1 MSSKSREKEYKEI
14 FIAEALEEFDAI
26 NQHMTTLEKSPEDDK
41 VLAEIFRMLH
51 NLKANAKATG
61 YLDIAQFSHKLE
73 SVFGALRNKDI
84 SFTGPIVGVLFEAV
98 DTLGRLLQN
107 LDIPEHS
114 QIDPRLDR
122 NIDNIITNLSG
133 ANIEEANVKHYHT
146 SQNIALSDL
155 IYIPIRKLD
164 DLMNLVGELIIDRDR
179 VMAISK
185 EIDSSNLRSVSAHL
199 YRIANEIQQTVM
211 DARLVNI
218 GFLFNKFPRIV
229 RDIAVIEN
237 KQIELEITGHDIQI
251 DRNIL
256 QILTD
261 SLLHLVRNAITHGI
275 ESAEKR
281 KKTDKGNIGHLT
293 LSAQSDKDTVLIQII
308 DDGQGIDVEQVK
320 KHAVQNR
327 YISGDKANEL
337 LDREMLSFIFE
348 PGFSLSKEI
357 TEFSGRGVG
366 LDVVKNAI
374 DSLGGRITV
383 DSVKGQGTTF
393 NLYVPTSIA
402 VKGALLFEVMH
413 NYYAIPLIH
422 TDAVVTLPVTEIHHV
437 GKAMLA
443 DIKGETLPLIDLAEL
458 FDMAI
463 TEENYVTPRKF
474 NKPVQDIVIVSYNNR
489 KLGLIVD
496 KLLRQQ
502 DIVVKPLQ
510 KPVDNVD
517 LFGGVTLLGSGE
529 ICLVLDVPAISR
541 NFILRNKELATPF
554 SAE

>member
-1 MSSKSREKEYKEI
+1 MKDREKEYREI

-26 NQHMTTLEKSPEDDK
+26 NRHITTLEKEPEDDK
-41 VLAEIFRMLH
+41 ILAEIFRLLH

-73 SVFGALRNKDI
+73 SVFGAIRNKDI
-84 SFTGPIVGVLFEAV
+84 TFTGPIVGVLFEAI
-98 DTLGRLLQN
+98 DTLGRLLTN
-107 LDIPEHS
+107 LDNPEKS
-114 QIDPRLDR
+114 VIDAKLDR
-122 NIDNIITNLSG
+122 NLDSIINNLSG
-133 ANIEEANVKHYHT
+133 AHIEETHVKHYHT

-179 VMAISK
+179 VLAISK
-185 EIDSSNLRSVSAHL
+185 EIDSSNLKSVSAHL

-237 KQIELEITGHDIQI
+237 KHIELEITGQDIQI

-281 KKTDKGNIGHLT
+281 KKNKKDETGHLT

-308 DDGQGIDVEQVK
+308 DDGQGIDVDQVRRYAIQ
-320 KHAVQNR
+320 HR
-327 YISGDKANEL
+327 YIAGEKANEL
-337 LDREMLSFIFE
+337 SQKEMLSFIFE

-374 DSLGGRITV
+374 DSLGGRI
-383 DSVKGQGTTF
+383 SVESQRGEGTTF

-402 VKGALLFEVMH
+402 VKGALLFEVAQ
-413 NYYAIPLIH
+413 NFYAIPLIH
-422 TDAVVTLPVTEIHHV
+422 TDAVVTLPVSQIHHV
-437 GKAMLA
+437 GRAMLA

-458 FDMAI
+458 FDNQAHDDDLF
-463 TEENYVTPRKF
+463 TSPKLFTKD
-474 NKPVQDIVIVSYNNR
+474 VQDIVIVSYNNR

-496 KLLRQQ
+496 RLLRQQ

-541 NFILRNKELATPF
+541 NFIMRNKDLAAP
-554 SAE
+554 ANVE

>member
-1 MSSKSREKEYKEI
+1 M
-14 FIAEALEEFDAI
+14 
-26 NQHMTTLEKSPEDDK
+26 PEDDK
-41 VLAEIFRMLH
+41 VLAEIFRLLH

-61 YLDIAQFSHKLE
+61 YLDIAQFAHKLE

-84 SFTGPIVGVLFEAV
+84 NFTGPIVGVLFEAI
-98 DTLGRLLQN
+98 DTLGRLLLN
-107 LDIPEHS
+107 LDNPEKS

-133 ANIEEANVKHYHT
+133 AQIEEANIKHYHT

-179 VMAISK
+179 VLAISK
-185 EIDSSNLRSVSAHL
+185 EVDSSNLRSVSAHL

-237 KQIELEITGHDIQI
+237 KNIELEITGHDIQI

-261 SLLHLVRNAITHGI
+261 SLLHLVRNSITHGI
-275 ESAEKR
+275 ETEDKR
-281 KKTDKGNIGHLT
+281 KKSKKSLVGHLT

-308 DDGQGIDVEQVK
+308 DDGQGIDVDQVRR
-320 KHAVQNR
+320 HAVQHR
-327 YISGDKANEL
+327 YISSDKANEL
-337 LDREMLSFIFE
+337 SQREMLSFIFE

-383 DSVKGQGTTF
+383 ESAKGVGTTF

-402 VKGALLFEVMH
+402 VKGALLFEVTNH
-413 NYYAIPLIH
+413 FYAIPLIH

-458 FDMAI
+458 FDSVVYPD
-463 TEENYVTPRKF
+463 EELTSPRLF
-474 NKPVQDIVIVSYNNR
+474 NKTVQDIVIVSYNNR

-541 NFILRNKELATPF
+541 NFILRNKELAAPLA
-554 SAE
+554 SEQS